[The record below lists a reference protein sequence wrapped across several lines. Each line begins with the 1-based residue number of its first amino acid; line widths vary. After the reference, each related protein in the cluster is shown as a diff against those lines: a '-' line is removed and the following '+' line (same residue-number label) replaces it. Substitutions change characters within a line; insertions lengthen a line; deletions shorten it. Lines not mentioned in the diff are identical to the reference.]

1 MDNVTQW
8 MNDVTV
14 MCKEINNQV
23 RTVEILTLSEEE
35 STARVLQAISLHQ
48 PITNAEKRK

>member
-8 MNDVTV
+8 MNDVTA

-23 RTVEILTLSEEE
+23 RTGEILTLSEEE
-35 STARVLQAISLHQ
+35 STARVLQAVSLHQ
-48 PITNAEKRK
+48 PITNTEKRK

>member
-8 MNDVTV
+8 MNDVTA

-23 RTVEILTLSEEE
+23 RTGEILTLSEEE
-35 STARVLQAISLHQ
+35 STARVLQAVSLRQ
-48 PITNAEKRK
+48 PITNTEKRK

>member
-8 MNDVTV
+8 MNDVTA

-23 RTVEILTLSEEE
+23 RTGEILTLSDEE
-35 STARVLQAISLHQ
+35 STARGFIIKPFQ
-48 PITNAEKRK
+48 T